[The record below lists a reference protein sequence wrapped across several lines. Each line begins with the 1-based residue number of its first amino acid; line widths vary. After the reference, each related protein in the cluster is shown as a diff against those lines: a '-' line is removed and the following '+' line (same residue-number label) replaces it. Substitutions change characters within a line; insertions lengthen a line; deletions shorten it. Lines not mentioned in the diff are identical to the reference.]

1 MALNQPSRLYINSE
15 DRIFGTTH
23 QNFTI
28 TLAQPILNAVSAE
41 VTTITV
47 PFLCPPIPPYENY
60 LYFNIFDSATLAV
73 KHYQITFDTT
83 INYSLTTLVS
93 TLNTFML
100 NAFCLDTGLLENI
113 SFVVWSLRTST
124 QSNSNKIFFDCA
136 SDPTKSLQFVGYGF
150 YPGSPNYN
158 NLSYRLGF
166 PQVSN
171 DDFPVAG
178 NFYVDAFSY
187 ESAGNVWA
195 YPSLLRTSN
204 VYLRSSLATGDNIT
218 TRDQYNMLFKLPV
231 PNNQSFGETL
241 ALNSFNLPNEF
252 TLKRIPKYINTI
264 SIELLDDNFQ
274 PFNIPNDGPGIVAIE
289 ILFRYDTNDS
299 RI

>member
-60 LYFNIFDSATLAV
+60 LFFNIFDSATLTV

-83 INYSLTTLVS
+83 INYSLASLVS

-124 QSNSNKIFFDCA
+124 QSNSNKIYFDCS

-150 YPGSPNYN
+150 YPGSPFYN

-171 DDFPVAG
+171 DDFPAPG
-178 NFYVDAFSY
+178 NFYVDAFAY

-289 ILFRYDTNDS
+289 ILFRYENNDT

>member
-28 TLAQPILNAVSAE
+28 NLAQPILNAVSAE

-47 PFLCPPIPPYENY
+47 PFLCPPIPPYENQ
-60 LYFNIFDSATLAV
+60 LFFNIFDSATLAV
-73 KHYQITFDTT
+73 KHYRLTIDTT
-83 INYSLTTLVS
+83 INYSLSYLITTL
-93 TLNTFML
+93 NAGML
-100 NAFCLDTGLLENI
+100 SCFCIDTGTFDNI
-113 SFVVWSLRTST
+113 SFVVWSLRSAT
-124 QSNSNKIFFDCA
+124 QSDSNKIYFTCA

-166 PQVSN
+166 PQVTN

-178 NFYVDAFSY
+178 NFYVDAFAY
-187 ESAGNVWA
+187 ESFGNVWA

-204 VYLRSSLATGDNIT
+204 VYLRSNFATGDNIT
-218 TRDQYNMLFKLPV
+218 TRDQYDMLFKLPV

-252 TLKRIPKYINTI
+252 TLKRIPKYINSI
-264 SIELLDDNFQ
+264 SVQLLDDNFQ
-274 PFNIPNDGPGIVAIE
+274 PFNIPNDGAGIVAIE
-289 ILFRYDTNDS
+289 MLFRYENNDT